1 MLGTWVGIGAIA
13 EIVDRIKLGKVKF
26 SQSWAHLKG
35 LPKIAWTTMLA
46 HFGVGIFV
54 LGVVSV
60 SAWEV
65 ERVDRISIG
74 QTIEIAGY
82 EIKKIDVTRRMEDNF
97 VAEAVTFEVT
107 TPWGISEK
115 RVYVA
120 SQIPTTEAGIL
131 TYGFSQIYISLGDVS
146 EDGSRVVRI
155 WYKPFIVLIWLGTL
169 FMAGAGFLS
178 LSDRRLRIGVPKS
191 ARTVPEPAE

>member
-1 MLGTWVGIGAIA
+1 
-13 EIVDRIKLGKVKF
+13 
-26 SQSWAHLKG
+26 
-35 LPKIAWTTMLA
+35 MLA